1 MAVGSPTTVAGAAA
15 ECTAFPI
22 IPVKGTVARLIGAA
36 RLDDKPFAPHCAC
49 MTTANDEDAR
59 HKAKMANR
67 KAIQDAEVAA
77 KTIEKGLLIVHTGK
91 GKGKSTAAFGLMLR
105 AIGRSFRC
113 GVVQFGKGA
122 WQSGERSAISTFGDQ
137 VEWHT
142 LGEGFTWETQDR
154 ARDVAA
160 AERAWAATK
169 KMMADP
175 SIRMIVLDELNI
187 ALRYDHLDA
196 AMVIAALKA
205 KRADQHI
212 VVTGRNAK
220 PELIEAADLVTEMMP
235 VKHHFAAG
243 VKAQEGIEF

>member
-1 MAVGSPTTVAGAAA
+1 MTRALPSIVPRMTST
-15 ECTAFPI
+15 
-22 IPVKGTVARLIGAA
+22 
-36 RLDDKPFAPHCAC
+36 DDA
-49 MTTANDEDAR
+49 DR

-67 KAIQDAEVAA
+67 KAAQDAEVAA

-105 AIGRSFRC
+105 ALGRGFRC

-122 WQSGERSAISTFGDQ
+122 WQSGERTAVEKFGDQ

-160 AERAWAATK
+160 AERAWAAAQ

-175 SIRMIVLDELNI
+175 AIRLIVLDELNI
-187 ALRYDHLDA
+187 TLRYDHLDA
-196 AMVIAALKA
+196 ASVVTALQA
-205 KRADQHI
+205 RRGDQHI

-220 PELIEAADLVTEMMP
+220 PEMIAAADLVTEMTP